1 MTHVNSVRS
10 SRLGALALAVL
21 VGAAFL
27 LSPEAAFAQAQ
38 VNTVLTRVVTMLTGA
53 GVLVLT
59 VAIIWVGYK
68 MIFAGARF
76 SDVAHILI
84 GGILIGGAATFA
96 GWLLGT

>member
-1 MTHVNSVRS
+1 MNFSLNKRHQMVVLASVFG
-10 SRLGALALAVL
+10 LLFALA
-21 VGAAFL
+21 
-27 LSPEAAFAQAQ
+27 PEAAFAQAQ

>member
-1 MTHVNSVRS
+1 MTSHTTIPRS
-10 SRLGALALAVL
+10 GAFALAAL
-21 VGAAFL
+21 VGLAFL
-27 LSPEAAFAQAQ
+27 VSPEAAFAQAQ
-38 VNTVLTRVVTMLTGA
+38 VNTVLSRVVTMLTGA
-53 GVLVLT
+53 GVLILT

-96 GWLLGT
+96 SWLLGS

>member
-1 MTHVNSVRS
+1 
-10 SRLGALALAVL
+10 
-21 VGAAFL
+21 
-27 LSPEAAFAQAQ
+27 
-38 VNTVLTRVVTMLTGA
+38 MLTGA

-96 GWLLGT
+96 SWLLGG